1 MSKYYDVALA
11 IDARDYDIVIR
22 DIRKITPTPM
32 ELFTSTPDND
42 YIIFFWEYVLWEG
55 ADVNSLLHTIE
66 TLRHALY
73 SISEDHEV
81 WKDVEVSDSWGTDEQ
96 FYELLDVSAKLKLWD
111 DRCNLASLRN
121 VDAIEWAGD
130 SEGEDLSF
138 LPESVLIPENIPDD
152 GIADYLSDRY
162 GFLVASY
169 SITSDCGKWFYAE
182 IEGIDEDFQKITLTV
197 VVCDQCNTFYPVAYA
212 GAGHRYCPNC
222 GKRMAPA
229 EEGGVVL

>member
-22 DIRKITPTPM
+22 DIRKITPTPK

-55 ADVNSLLHTIE
+55 ADVNSLLHKIE

-81 WKDVEVSDSWGTDEQ
+81 WKDVEVSDSWGIDEQ

-121 VDAIEWAGD
+121 VDAIEW
-130 SEGEDLSF
+130 EGEADQDAE
-138 LPESVLIPENIPDD
+138 ESSSVKKDVD
-152 GIADYLSDRY
+152 VTIAAEFRY
-162 GFLVASY
+162 TTRIYGECVD
-169 SITSDCGKWFYAE
+169 TSDCEKV
-182 IEGIDEDFQKITLTV
+182 IDAARIMFGDADVSEMECIGFEAVSIQTPDGDFIWE
-197 VVCDQCNTFYPVAYA
+197 
-212 GAGHRYCPNC
+212 R
-222 GKRMAPA
+222 
-229 EEGGVVL
+229 